1 MCSCF
6 DTNKALKSA
15 ALGFRIILFANLMA
29 TMIYGAVTPSEM
41 VKVTAER
48 ITIAITGVSMAIQLY
63 VTLAKF
69 SCLPYSI
76 WAVLGLDGICAA
88 GWCAA
93 IAVMSY
99 WDRAV
104 VFTPRAG
111 DPAAWLECANHRN
124 ADTVLTD
131 EGYAQWI
138 HITWCKVVVNG
149 QDRLVGNG
157 AARQQLHV
165 LIGLSTVSLL
175 FTGFTLWWTVN
186 SAQHLGLIRK
196 RNQAAV

>member
-1 MCSCF
+1 MCCCF
-6 DTNKALKSA
+6 ESNKAFRTS

-48 ITIAITGVSMAIQLY
+48 VTLAITGVSMAAQLY
-63 VTLAKF
+63 ATLARF
-69 SCLPYSI
+69 SCLPYSF
-76 WAVLGLDGICAA
+76 WAILGFDGICAA

-93 IAVMSY
+93 LAAMSY

-104 VFTPRAG
+104 VYKPRAG
-111 DPAAWLECANHRN
+111 DPAAWFKWANHRN
-124 ADTVLTD
+124 SDTVLSD
-131 EGYAQWI
+131 DGYGQWI

-157 AARQQLHV
+157 AARLQLHV

-175 FTGFTLWWTVN
+175 FTGFTLWWTVR
-186 SAQHLGLIRK
+186 SAQYLGLIRK
-196 RNQAAV
+196 RNQTVV